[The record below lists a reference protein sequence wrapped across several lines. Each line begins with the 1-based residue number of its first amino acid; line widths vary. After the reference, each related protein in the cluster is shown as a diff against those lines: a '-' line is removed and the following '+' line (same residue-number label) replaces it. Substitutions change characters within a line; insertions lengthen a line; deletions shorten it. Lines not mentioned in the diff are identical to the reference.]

1 MKLFTIDKDG
11 KLIQFKERN
20 FAEKNREIDLEI
32 LLEKNPGY
40 FLENSNVLMI
50 GRQVT
55 TNLNTFIDLL
65 GIDKEGN
72 TVVVELK
79 REKTPRETVAQILEY
94 TSFVENLNYEQ
105 LNKIYQEYSGD
116 EMSLEEY
123 HQQFFQSN
131 QDSKVAFNK
140 SSKLMIVAQSISTE
154 IKQTALYLRKK
165 GIDIYCLEF
174 KYFLNKSNES
184 MISSDY
190 VVGEDEFIKSEKI
203 KSEELPKVDEKQF
216 AASLNKYGEA
226 AFKSITNFAKEN
238 SLIFR
243 WGSKGFSL
251 NLPLVGGFVGL
262 CFGYPPNSVFKQS
275 IYTGFEELRKK
286 VTNHEKIISYY
297 KEHIDSMNCFL
308 PAKSNYKWIID
319 ESYKESNMEKYLIIL
334 KQVIE
339 QIKHETIE
347 LKAIN
352 T

>member
-11 KLIQFKERN
+11 KLSQFKERN
-20 FAEKNREIDLEI
+20 FAENNREIDLEI
-32 LLEKNPGY
+32 LLEKNPEY
-40 FLENSNVLMI
+40 FLENSKVLII

-72 TVVVELK
+72 TVVIELK

-123 HQQFFQSN
+123 HQQFFQNN

-140 SSKLMIVAQSISTE
+140 SSKLMIVAQNISTE

-174 KYFLNKSNES
+174 KYFLNKSNER

-190 VVGEDEFIKSEKI
+190 VVGEEEFLKSEKI
-203 KSEELPKVDEKQF
+203 KSAELPKVDEKQF
-216 AASLNKYGEA
+216 AASLDKYGES
-226 AFKSITNFAKEN
+226 AFSKIFNFAKEN
-238 SLIFR
+238 LLTFH
-243 WGSKGFSL
+243 WGTKGFSL
-251 NLPLVGGFVGL
+251 NFVLNGNCFCL
-262 CFGYPPNSVFKQS
+262 CYGYPPNSVYKQS
-275 IYTGFEELRKK
+275 IYIGFEDLRRK
-286 VTNHEKIISYY
+286 VSGKIFSFYEKEIV
-297 KEHIDSMNCFL
+297 SMNCFL
-308 PAKSNYKWIID
+308 PLKEKYKWMID
-319 ESYKESNMEKYLIIL
+319 KSYKESDMEKYLNVL
-334 KQVIE
+334 KQLIN
-339 QIKHETIE
+339 QIKQEVSE
-347 LKAIN
+347 SKEN
-352 T
+352 E

>member
-11 KLIQFKERN
+11 KLSQFKERN
-20 FAEKNREIDLEI
+20 FAENNREIDLEI
-32 LLEKNPGY
+32 LLEKNPEY
-40 FLENSNVLMI
+40 FLENSKVLI
-50 GRQVT
+50 VGRQVT

-72 TVVVELK
+72 AVVIELK

-94 TSFVENLNYEQ
+94 ASFVENLNYEQ

-140 SSKLMIVAQSISTE
+140 SSKLMIVAQTISTE

-174 KYFLNKSNES
+174 KYFLNQSNER

-190 VVGEDEFIKSEKI
+190 VVGDEEFIKSEKI
-203 KSEELPKVDEKQF
+203 KSAELPKVNEKQF
-216 AASLNKYGEA
+216 AASLNKYGET
-226 AFKSITNFAKEN
+226 AFTAISRFAKEN

-243 WGSKGFSL
+243 WGSKGYSL
-251 NLPLVGGFVGL
+251 NLPLIGGFVGI

-286 VTNHEKIISYY
+286 IPNSEKIISFY
-297 KEHIDSMNCFL
+297 KEQIDSMNCFI
-308 PAKSNYKWIID
+308 PAISNFKWIID
-319 ESYKESNMEKYLIIL
+319 ESYKENDMEKFLTIL
-334 KQVIE
+334 KDVIE
-339 QIKHETIE
+339 QIKQEILLNKE
-347 LKAIN
+347 N
-352 T
+352 E

>member
-11 KLIQFKERN
+11 KLIQFKERT
-20 FAEKNREIDLEI
+20 FAEKNSEIDLEI
-32 LLEKNPGY
+32 LLEKNPEY

-94 TSFVENLNYEQ
+94 TSFVENLSYEQ

-140 SSKLMIVAQSISTE
+140 SSKLMIVAQNISTE

-226 AFKSITNFAKEN
+226 AFKLISNFAKEN

-286 VTNHEKIISYY
+286 VPNHEKIISFY
-297 KEHIDSMNCFL
+297 KEQIDFMNCFL

-319 ESYKESNMEKYLIIL
+319 ESYKESDMEKYLIIL